1 MSYSVN
7 QNSWPN
13 SRAFDPLSDSLDK
26 IWSGGS
32 QKSDR
37 DNRFN
42 NYYDYYF
49 SGEDV
54 KIYIDGLFEPKHEL
68 DIASFAYS
76 IKQEK
81 QPLYGFWSYN
91 YDAMLYG
98 TRLITGEFTVYTR
111 YPRRM
116 TDLLEE
122 AARVRSESPSP
133 KAQVNNIISTLRP
146 SSVQNSGQNQNTIT
160 VEDDE
165 KNVQKYWA
173 QSQLDRVTTDTAF
186 AKNVKDSGHNIF
198 SAHPPF
204 NFIILYGAQEASLT
218 PMNYS
223 SSIDDREVD
232 NIDRMLMA
240 DTNERLVRIDNIASP
255 MKVVVQE
262 VNLISMATMY
272 GPGGQ
277 PLAENYQFMARDF
290 YMTEADLGFIKNI
303 KTTVTSE
310 YETAKADVTTQTTS
324 TNQQN

>member
-1 MSYSVN
+1 MSNSAN
-7 QNSWPN
+7 QSSWPN
-13 SRAFDPLSDSLDK
+13 SRPFDPLSDSLDK

-37 DNRFN
+37 DSRFN

-49 SGEDV
+49 SGEDI

-68 DIASFAYS
+68 DIAAFAYS

-122 AARVRSESPSP
+122 AARVRSENPTP
-133 KAQVNNIISTLRP
+133 KAMINNVVSTLRP
-146 SSVQNSGQNQNTIT
+146 SSVQSTGTNQYTIT

-165 KNVQKYWA
+165 KNIQKYWA
-173 QSQLDRVTTDTAF
+173 QSQLDRVTEDTAF

-204 NFIILYGAQEASLT
+204 NFIILYGAQEASLS

-232 NIDRMLMA
+232 NIDRMLML

-262 VNLISMATMY
+262 VNLLSMATMY

-310 YETAKADVTTQTTS
+310 FEANKAQSSAQSTG
-324 TNQQN
+324 TNQQS

>member
-1 MSYSVN
+1 
-7 QNSWPN
+7 
-13 SRAFDPLSDSLDK
+13 
-26 IWSGGS
+26 
-32 QKSDR
+32 
-37 DNRFN
+37 
-42 NYYDYYF
+42 
-49 SGEDV
+49 
-54 KIYIDGLFEPKHEL
+54 
-68 DIASFAYS
+68 
-76 IKQEK
+76 
-81 QPLYGFWSYN
+81 
-91 YDAMLYG
+91 
-98 TRLITGEFTVYTR
+98 
-111 YPRRM
+111 M

-122 AARVRSESPSP
+122 AARIRSESPSP
-133 KAQVNNIISTLRP
+133 KAEINNVISTLRP
-146 SSVQNSGQNQNTIT
+146 SSVQNSGQNQNSIT

-310 YETAKADVTTQTTS
+310 YETAKADVTTQTTT

>member
-1 MSYSVN
+1 MSYSAN
-7 QNSWPN
+7 QSNWPN
-13 SRAFDPLSDSLDK
+13 DRAFDPLSESLDK
-26 IWSGGS
+26 VWAGGS
-32 QKSDR
+32 QRSDR
-37 DNRFN
+37 DARFS

-68 DIASFAYS
+68 DIGAFAYS

-122 AARVRSESPSP
+122 AAKVRSENPTP
-133 KAQVNNIISTLRP
+133 KAKVNNVISTLRP
-146 SSVQNSGQNQNTIT
+146 SSIQASGSSTTQIT

-165 KNVQKYWA
+165 KNIQKYWA
-173 QSQLDRVTTDTAF
+173 QSQLDRVTSDNGF
-186 AKNVKDSGHNIF
+186 VKNVKDSGHNIF

-204 NFIILYGAQEASLT
+204 NFIIIYGAQEASLS

-223 SSIDDREVD
+223 SSIDSREVD
-232 NIDRMLMA
+232 NLDRMLMS
-240 DTNERLVRIDNIASP
+240 DTNERLVKIDNIASP

-262 VNLISMATMY
+262 VNLISMSTMY
-272 GPGGQ
+272 SPGGQ

-290 YMTEADLGFIKNI
+290 YMTEADLGFIKNL

-310 YETAKADVTTQTTS
+310 SESNKSDNVQSTT
-324 TNQQN
+324 TNQQS